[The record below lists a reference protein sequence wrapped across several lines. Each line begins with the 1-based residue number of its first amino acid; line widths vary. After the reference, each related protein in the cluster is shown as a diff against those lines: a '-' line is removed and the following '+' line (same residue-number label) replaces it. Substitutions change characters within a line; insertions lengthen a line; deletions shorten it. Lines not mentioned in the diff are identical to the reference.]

1 MRTRYATLALSAM
14 LFAAFGLASINAQ
27 TTITIGTGTGSGTY
41 PVYLNWMY
49 GGSVALYTAAD
60 LGQAGWNCGS
70 GTITNLKWNIQT
82 ASNYQDGTIRIWMKN
97 TSQTSVSTGA
107 IDTSGTLVWAGSCP
121 SFNSTGWINFTLQN
135 NFSYTNGS
143 NVLVTVQRQD
153 PVYYG
158 NTAYFYYTTATGMH
172 ASAAQDNSMPTSLT
186 ANSNR
191 PNIQMTFSANCAQPP
206 AITIN
211 SAPTCPSSSNQSVN
225 STITVSGG
233 TVSDARVWFRKNA
246 GTWYNSTATT
256 ISGSTYTFTIN
267 HTTLGGVT
275 GGDLVEWYLGAISS
289 ASLSITSPYGGGG
302 NPPGTTPPATFYS
315 YKIPP
320 ALPYLESF
328 EGGMAGWTFGG
339 TASSWRL
346 GVPPSGLGGAAYQ
359 GTNALVCSDPAVG
372 NYYHDSEASW
382 AMSPTY
388 NFSGSAQDPVL
399 VFEHKYSFESSYDG
413 GKVEYTTNGGASWTQ
428 LGSYSDANG
437 LNWYDA
443 TSVYGCSSNTVPVWS
458 PTWTTSWKHSVR
470 TLTGL
475 AGQSCVQLRFFFC
488 SDGSVYT
495 YPGWA
500 IDNVQIGYFPQ
511 KDVQVASVNLSYAA
525 NRWAFV
531 ETLPHI
537 VTANI
542 QNNGWEANPTTVTL
556 VYKVGSAPTSA
567 IDGNA
572 QIFTPTWVSGK
583 ATCVFTTPIVP
594 AVGPL
599 NLYVRAFYTGDLVPA
614 NDQIFYPAT
623 IQGIKVFGF
632 ENFEGLITGAPNWRT
647 GWSHVN
653 NGGASGWT
661 LATTGLSGSAQPT
674 VAVWYPDGNPNESL
688 ISPPALLA
696 AGSSYRIQF
705 KAAVNNGSATL
716 KLLYGKTPD
725 VTQMTVINTWT
736 VTNTSFQSMLGP
748 IAGVAPYFNTDPATA
763 TNYYIA
769 FQIVAPVTTTGS
781 VQIDDIIL
789 DENPTPPPKIGYG
802 LPGTPN
808 GQHIDNPATPLQLFA
823 IYKKPGVIN
832 HTYEV
837 VSTTYNYGAPGDFLW
852 DVVSNTP
859 WIKITKSV
867 ANPTLYLPSNPFIPA
882 RPRQLQTFT
891 LEVDPGQFLPG
902 TYNGSIT
909 MYGKLYNSQY
919 PAGISATNE
928 PYPVTVQL
936 NVTTAGSGVPGAP
949 TSLKACMSS
958 MPASVTPYLFKDG
971 NGQTF
976 AAVTVT
982 SGSIPSMCI
991 EAFPAQLPAGIARY
1005 RYVQRYFKVA
1015 AGGSG
1020 WSANIDWYYT
1030 DSEMMAGGVTAP
1042 NKLRCIR
1049 QLTSGGAWQDP
1060 TLGVTS
1066 TSIPAFYYVRG
1077 TGYTPS
1083 NIGGNHALV
1092 TNWVPK
1098 AGSSTIPTGYALS
1111 QNYPNPFNP
1120 STKIDFSVPQ
1130 EGQVRLVV
1138 FNSLGDEVA
1147 TLVNEVVPA
1156 GSYSVTFD
1164 ASSLP
1169 SGMYV
1174 YRLLSGNFSESKTMM
1189 LAK

>member
-1 MRTRYATLALSAM
+1 MKNRYATIALSVM
-14 LFAAFGLASINAQ
+14 LFAAFGLAGVHAQ
-27 TTITIGTGTGSGTY
+27 TTITIGTGTGTSSY
-41 PVYLNWMY
+41 PVYLLWEY
-49 GGSVALYTAAD
+49 SGSVALYTSAD

-70 GTITNLKWNIQT
+70 GTITNLKWNVST
-82 ASNYQDGTIRIWMKN
+82 SSSYTGGTIRIYMKN
-97 TSQTSVSTGA
+97 TTQTSVSSGA
-107 IDTSGTLVWAGSCP
+107 IDTSGTLVWAGSNP
-121 SFNSTGWINFTLQN
+121 GFTSTGWKDFSLQN
-135 NFSYTNGS
+135 PFSYTSGS
-143 NVLVTVQRQD
+143 NVLVTVFRQD
-153 PVYYG
+153 
-158 NTAYFYYTTATGMH
+158 NNWSSSASFTYTTASGMH
-172 ASAAQDNSMPTSLT
+172 SSDANDGALPASLT
-186 ANSNR
+186 SNSNR

-275 GGDLVEWYLGAISS
+275 GGDLVEWYLGALSS

-328 EGGMAGWTFGG
+328 EGGTAGWTFGG
-339 TASSWRL
+339 TNSSWRR
-346 GVPPSGLGGAAYQ
+346 GTPPATLGGAAFQ
-359 GTNALVCSDPAVG
+359 GTNALVCSDPA
-372 NYYHDSEASW
+372 NANQYHDAEASW
-382 AMSPTY
+382 AMSPT
-388 NFSGSAQDPVL
+388 FSFTGAPSDPVL
-399 VFEHKYSFESSYDG
+399 VFEHKYSFESGWDG
-413 GKVEYTTNGGASWTQ
+413 GKVEYTTNGGASWSQ
-428 LGSYSDANG
+428 LGTLNDANG

-443 TSVYGCSSNTVPVWS
+443 ASVNGCSGPVFS
-458 PTWTTSWKHSVR
+458 PTSSVWRHSVR
-470 TLTGL
+470 TLSGL
-475 AGQSCVQLRFFFC
+475 AGQGCVQLRFWFC
-488 SDGSVYT
+488 SDGSVMA
-495 YPGWA
+495 PGWA
-500 IDNVQIGYFPQ
+500 IDNVQVGFFPQ

-531 ETLPHI
+531 ETLPHS

-556 VYKVGSAPTSA
+556 VYKLGSAPTSA
-567 IDGNA
+567 VDGVA
-572 QIFTPTWVSGK
+572 QTFTPTWVSGK
-583 ATCVFTTPIVP
+583 ASCTFTTPIVP
-594 AVGPL
+594 AAAGPI
-599 NLYVRAFYTGDLVPA
+599 NLYVKAFYTGDLVPA
-614 NDQIFYPAT
+614 NDQVLYPAT

-632 ENFEGLITGAPNWRT
+632 ENFEGLVTGGPNWRT
-647 GWSHVN
+647 GWSHLN
-653 NGGASGWT
+653 NGGANGWT
-661 LATTGLSGSAQPT
+661 LGTTGLSGSAQPT
-674 VAVWYPDGNPNESL
+674 VAFWSPDGNPNETL

-696 AGSSYRIQF
+696 AGASYRVQF
-705 KAAVNNGSATL
+705 KAAVNNGSATV
-716 KLLYGKTPD
+716 KLLFGKTADPA
-725 VTQMTVINTWT
+725 TMTVINTWT
-736 VTNTSFQSMLGP
+736 VSNTSFQPMLGP
-748 IAGVAPYFNTDPATA
+748 IVGVAPYFNTDPAGA
-763 TNYYIA
+763 SNYYIA

-781 VQIDDIIL
+781 VQIDDVIL

-808 GQHIDNPATPLQLFA
+808 GQHVDNAAVPLQLFA

-832 HTYEV
+832 HAYEV

-867 ANPTLYLPSNPFIPA
+867 ANPTQYLASNPFLPA

-891 LEVDPGQFLPG
+891 LEVDPTQFLPG
-902 TYNGSIT
+902 TYTGSLT

-936 NVTTAGSGVPGAP
+936 NVTSAGSGVPGAP
-949 TSLKACMSS
+949 TSLKACVST

-971 NGQTF
+971 TGKTF

-982 SGSIPSMCI
+982 SGAIPSMCI

-1005 RYVQRYFKVA
+1005 RYVERYFKVT

-1020 WSANIDWYYT
+1020 WTANIDWYYT
-1030 DSEMMAGGVTAP
+1030 DSEAAAGGITAP

-1049 QLTSGGAWQDP
+1049 QLTSGGVWQDP
-1060 TLGVTS
+1060 TIGVTS
-1066 TSIPAFYYVRG
+1066 TSVPASYYVRG
-1077 TGYTPS
+1077 TGYTPA
-1083 NIGGNHALV
+1083 NISGNHALV

-1098 AGSSTIPTGYALS
+1098 AGSSTIPTGYALG

-1120 STKIDFSVPQ
+1120 STKIDFSVP
-1130 EGQVRLVV
+1130 EDGQVRLAVY
-1138 FNSLGDEVA
+1138 NSLGDEVA
-1147 TLVNEVVPA
+1147 TLVNEVVSA

-1164 ASSLP
+1164 ASTLP

-1174 YRLLSGNFSESKTMM
+1174 YRLISGNFSESRTMM